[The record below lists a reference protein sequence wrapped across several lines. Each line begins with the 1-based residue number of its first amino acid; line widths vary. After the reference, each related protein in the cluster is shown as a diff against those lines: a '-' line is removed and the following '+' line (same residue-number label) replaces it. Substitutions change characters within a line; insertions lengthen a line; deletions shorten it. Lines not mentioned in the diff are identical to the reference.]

1 MARDTTDDRPIEGR
15 DALVA
20 WIAAGE
26 RPRSTWKL
34 GTEHEKFPFRRA
46 DLSPIAY
53 AGEAGIRA
61 LLEGLRA
68 RDGWE
73 PIFDGEP
80 IIGLADDHGGGAIS
94 LEPGGQFE
102 LSGAP
107 LLDVHATKREF
118 DAHMA
123 AVGEIA
129 APLGIGFAGLGASP
143 KWRLD
148 ETPVMPKSRYAIM
161 RAYMPK
167 VGSRGLD
174 MMFRT
179 STVQV
184 NLDFESEA
192 DMAAK
197 LRVGLALQ
205 PVATALF
212 AASPFLDGRPS
223 GFLSTRSEIWRDTDR
238 NRTGML
244 PCAFRPGFGY
254 ESYVEW
260 ALDVPMYFV
269 KRGPTYH
276 DATDVTFRQFMA
288 GALAERLPD
297 VVPEMGDWVNHVGTL
312 FPEVRLKRYIEM
324 RGADAGAPASIPA
337 LPAFWVGLLYDA
349 QALDAASRLV
359 ADWSEEERQSLR
371 DTAPRLGLATPFRG
385 RTLREV
391 ALEVLAIARKGL
403 AARAVVDPA
412 TGRDETVHLDFLDE
426 IATSGRTQADRMLD
440 AYRGEWA
447 GDIDRVF
454 AATAW

>member
-1 MARDTTDDRPIEGR
+1 MARDTTDDRPIESS

-20 WIAAGE
+20 WIEAGA
-26 RPRSTWKL
+26 RPRDRWKL

-46 DLSPIAY
+46 DLAPVPY
-53 AGEAGIRA
+53 GGEAGIRA
-61 LLEGLRA
+61 LLDGLRA
-68 RDGWE
+68 GGGWE
-73 PIFDGEP
+73 PIFDGDA
-80 IIGLADDHGGGAIS
+80 IIGLADDQGGGAIS

-118 DAHMA
+118 DAHLA
-123 AVGEIA
+123 DLFAVAE
-129 APLGIGFAGLGASP
+129 PLGVGFAGLGASP
-143 KWRLD
+143 KWSLA

-184 NLDFESEA
+184 NLDFSSEA

-205 PVATALF
+205 PLATALF
-212 AASPFLDGRPS
+212 AASPFLDGKPS

-238 NRTGML
+238 DRTGML
-244 PCAFRPGFGY
+244 PRAFEPGFGF

-269 KRGPTYH
+269 KRDDTYH
-276 DATDVTFRQFMA
+276 DATDVTFRRFMA
-288 GALAERLPD
+288 GGLAHRLPG

-324 RGADAGAPASIPA
+324 RGADAGSKASIPA

-349 QALDAASRLV
+349 DALDAASRLV
-359 ADWSEEERQSLR
+359 ADWTAEERRTLR

-385 RTLREV
+385 RTLRDV
-391 ALEVLAIARKGL
+391 AAEVLSIAHAGL
-403 AARAVVDPA
+403 KARAIVDEA
-412 TGRDETVHLDFLDE
+412 GRDEGVHLEMLDE
-426 IATSGRTQADRMLD
+426 IVSSGKTRADRLLAD
-440 AYRGEWA
+440 FHGAWG
-447 GDIDRVF
+447 GDIDRVLE
-454 AATAW
+454 ATAW

>member
-20 WIAAGE
+20 WIEAGA
-26 RPRSTWKL
+26 RPRETWKL

-46 DLSPIAY
+46 DFAPVPY
-53 AGEAGIRA
+53 DGDAGIRA

-68 RDGWE
+68 RCGWE
-73 PIFDGEP
+73 PIFDGEA

-107 LLDVHATKREF
+107 LGDVHATRREF
-118 DAHMA
+118 EAHLA
-123 AVGEIA
+123 DTTAVA
-129 APLGIGFAGLGASP
+129 APLGLAFAGLGASP
-143 KWRLD
+143 KWSLLQ
-148 ETPVMPKSRYAIM
+148 TPVMPKSRYAIM

-167 VGSRGLD
+167 VGTRGLD

-184 NLDFESEA
+184 NLDFSSEA

-205 PVATALF
+205 PLATALF

-244 PCAFRPGFGY
+244 PRAFEPGFGF

-269 KRGPTYH
+269 KRGATYH
-276 DATDVTFRQFMA
+276 DATDVTFREFMA
-288 GALAERLPD
+288 GGLAHRLPG

-324 RGADAGAPASIPA
+324 RGADAGSKASIPA

-349 QALDAASRLV
+349 DALDAASCLV
-359 ADWSEEERQSLR
+359 ADWTTEERQALR
-371 DTAPRLGLATPFRG
+371 DAAPRLGLATPFRG
-385 RTLREV
+385 RTLREM
-391 ALEVLAIARKGL
+391 ALDVLAIARAGL
-403 AARAVVDPA
+403 KARAVLDEA
-412 TGRDETVHLDFLDE
+412 GRDEGVHLDLLDE
-426 IATSGRTQADRMLD
+426 IATSGRTQADRLLE

-454 AATAW
+454 EATAW

>member
-20 WIAAGE
+20 WIEAGA
-26 RPRSTWKL
+26 RPRERWKL
-34 GTEHEKFPFRRA
+34 GTEHEKFAFHRA
-46 DLSPIAY
+46 DHAPVAY
-53 AGEAGIRA
+53 DGPAGIRA
-61 LLEGLRA
+61 LLDGLR
-68 RDGWE
+68 RRSGWE
-73 PIFDGEP
+73 PIFDGEA
-80 IIGLADDHGGGAIS
+80 IIGLADDAGGGAIS

-107 LLDVHATKREF
+107 LLDVHATAREF
-118 DAHMA
+118 EAHLA
-123 AVGEIA
+123 ELFAVAE
-129 APLGIGFAGLGASP
+129 PLGVGFAGLGASP

-167 VGSRGLD
+167 VGTRGLD

-184 NLDFESEA
+184 NLDFASEA

-197 LRVGLALQ
+197 MRVGLALQ
-205 PVATALF
+205 PLATALF

-244 PCAFRPGFGY
+244 PCAFAPGFGF

-269 KRGPTYH
+269 KRGDTYH

-288 GALAERLPD
+288 GALASRLPG

-324 RGADAGAPASIPA
+324 RGADAGSKASIPA

-349 QALDAASRLV
+349 DALDAASRLV
-359 ADWSEEERQSLR
+359 ADWTTEERQAMR
-371 DTAPRLGLATPFRG
+371 DTAPRLGLATPIRG
-385 RTLREV
+385 RTLREIG
-391 ALEVLAIARKGL
+391 AEVLAIARAGL
-403 AARAVVDPA
+403 KARGRLDAA
-412 TGRDETVHLDFLDE
+412 GRDEAIHLDMLDE
-426 IATSGRTQADRMLD
+426 IVASGKTRAERLLADFHG
-440 AYRGEWA
+440 AWK
-447 GDIDRVF
+447 GDIDRVID
-454 AATAW
+454 ATAW